1 MSLKIT
7 NNILCISP
15 YVSTSWSQISSLHM
29 REDLLIITLM
39 SGDKIEIPHLSAS
52 DIETIFK
59 HHAAYVENTSNHRH
73 ILSGPPLIIPE
84 ELSQHLALE
93 EETPFHFAFGSSGE
107 GLQGMMM
114 QHDPSQTNAPNLPSE
129 ILQKISLIV
138 KVMGPTDPSI
148 LPKEEKGCNCFHCQI
163 ARALKQDSNETLH
176 INHIEEE
183 HEVSENDLH
192 FENWT
197 ITQIGD
203 NLYSV
208 INKLDENEKYNVFLG
223 DPIGCTC
230 GKPGCEHI
238 LAVLKS

>member
-15 YVSTSWSQISSLHM
+15 YISASWSQISSLHM
-29 REDLLIITLM
+29 REDLLIITLT
-39 SGDKIEIPHLSAS
+39 SGDKIEIPHLIPS
-52 DIETIFK
+52 DIEAIFQ
-59 HHAAYVENTSNHRH
+59 HHAAYIENASKPNQISSR
-73 ILSGPPLIIPE
+73 PPLIIPE
-84 ELSQHLALE
+84 ELSQHLTIE
-93 EETPFHFAFGSSGE
+93 EEAPFHFAFGTSGE

-114 QHDPSQTNAPNLPSE
+114 QHDPSQKNAPNLPSE

-148 LPKEEKGCNCFHCQI
+148 LPKDEKDCNCFHCQI
-163 ARALKQDSNETLH
+163 ARALRQDDNETLN
-176 INHIEEE
+176 INHTNEDQ
-183 HEVSENDLH
+183 EVSENDLH
-192 FENWT
+192 FENW
-197 ITQIGD
+197 IISQIGN

-238 LAVLKS
+238 LAVLKT